1 MLEIVPRELLGE
13 RRVVA
18 FGRVPLSA
26 DDAPTALENGV
37 TVMSF
42 GLVSSNG
49 SPKNRGVCAACAAGE
64 PRWWHWTGPGS
75 RAPDQSKNHL
85 GRCGLCPA
93 DVSPEALF
101 CPSCGNPTAR
111 DALTITGSEDV
122 TCLAAR
128 VPVATGIEYTTA
140 RWSGD
145 GEIRQTEAERRRLQS
160 RMSEER
166 YGTS

>member
-1 MLEIVPRELLGE
+1 MVALDRTRVAGARSVKESPRALRAVPG
-13 RRVVA
+13 
-18 FGRVPLSA
+18 
-26 DDAPTALENGV
+26 
-37 TVMSF
+37 
-42 GLVSSNG
+42 
-49 SPKNRGVCAACAAGE
+49 
-64 PRWWHWTGPGS
+64 
-75 RAPDQSKNHL
+75 
-85 GRCGLCPA
+85 